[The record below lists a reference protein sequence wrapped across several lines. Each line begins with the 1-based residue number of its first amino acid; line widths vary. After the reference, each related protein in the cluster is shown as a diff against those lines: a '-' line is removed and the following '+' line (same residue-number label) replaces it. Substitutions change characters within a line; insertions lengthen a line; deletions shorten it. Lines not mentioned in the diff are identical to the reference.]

1 VELLEL
7 LPADT
12 DSVFNVL
19 SGSLSTMFR
28 AARQCA
34 GIDDLTF
41 HDTRHEAITR
51 LASVFNPLELARV
64 VGHSNLSQLLVYYN
78 ATAEDLAGRLG

>member
-1 VELLEL
+1 MFLRKALRNN
-7 LPADT
+7 A
-12 DSVFNVL
+12 
-19 SGSLSTMFR
+19 SLR
-28 AARQCA
+28 KIYARFTHGIHAKAENRGA
-34 GIDDLTF
+34 GIDELTF